1 MSQGAAQRRRCAA
14 ARLAAAALVIAA
26 AALTL
31 RSVPTEDADP
41 AEQLSAAAAAGA
53 PDAFSALL
61 GEFCD
66 RPKLHPSDLRHGL
79 RVWAYPDPWTPG
91 LLRHWNTRALR
102 HQYSCDFGCRLCDER
117 SWGNRGADM
126 GMRQHGS
133 GLSLLAKLLQL
144 PHAESP
150 EQADLFL
157 VPVQFN
163 LLWNREWHWISPM
176 NDTAVAQAV
185 ASLRYLT
192 PRTAGRHLF
201 LPGGEEPS
209 IHPAVRAMPLA
220 AHLGPRVPVELCDA
234 GRCYPARPQHIVIPS
249 PLLQPDTQPGRYV
262 HNATRPVFVF
272 FFGGDPEHLPAR
284 RRAVQQLRDRA
295 AEAKQRGLRLEVHT
309 ILSARGPRGKVWDR
323 NYALQKNRRN
333 MQPAQVRQMFRSSR
347 YCLAL
352 PGDFPHTKRLFE
364 AVAHGCVPVVVAH
377 TLRTGEESW
386 WRGEGAGAEAANYS
400 RAVKG
405 LPGGL
410 ADALPFADA
419 VPWKDI
425 AVRVP
430 WEEFAAGRLLDWLL
444 EYDARPGVYA
454 GHAAAVLRWRAA
466 VLFDWGGA
474 ERDAASLAIDQLA
487 RAVRRGL

>member
-309 ILSARGPRGKVWDR
+309 ILSGTATTRCRRTAATCSPRRCGR
-323 NYALQKNRRN
+323 CSA
-333 MQPAQVRQMFRSSR
+333 PAATASRSPGTSPTRSGSSR
-347 YCLAL
+347 
-352 PGDFPHTKRLFE
+352 
-364 AVAHGCVPVVVAH
+364 
-377 TLRTGEESW
+377 
-386 WRGEGAGAEAANYS
+386 
-400 RAVKG
+400 
-405 LPGGL
+405 
-410 ADALPFADA
+410 
-419 VPWKDI
+419 
-425 AVRVP
+425 
-430 WEEFAAGRLLDWLL
+430 RLLT
-444 EYDARPGVYA
+444 
-454 GHAAAVLRWRAA
+454 
-466 VLFDWGGA
+466 
-474 ERDAASLAIDQLA
+474 AASLSWSRTRSAPGRSRGGGA
-487 RAVRRGL
+487 RAPGRRRPTTRAP